1 MGTFTPTP
9 PPNDCDIGGTIAEI
23 DEKHHCITYE
33 VNVHFDTT
41 YMYLY
46 IYIIYNA
53 EFRKFETLN
62 VKNIE
67 NAKQLL
73 SQAKIK

>member
-23 DEKHHCITYE
+23 DEKHYCITYE

-67 NAKQLL
+67 SAKQLL
-73 SQAKIK
+73 SQAKIQ